1 MTDVLKTEKNIRY
14 ELSGVDCPTCAIGIE
29 QALHGKDGLETAVV
43 DFAGGAIR
51 FNPVYEETVIS
62 VLKDVEPNARIK
74 ASSAA
79 EVLPDADTSTINR
92 IFSFIPLRLLSSL
105 VLFALGL
112 TALSLELGT
121 PWPEWILFAASYAL
135 AGYPVVFG
143 AVRNILKGRIIDE
156 LFLMTVATIGAF
168 AIGELPEAAA
178 VMLFYAVG
186 EALQD
191 RAVSRSRDAIR
202 GTMALRV
209 STARLVSDNEVR
221 EVSPESVGIGSII
234 EILPGDSVPL
244 DGMVTEGESWVDTSA
259 LTGESVP
266 RRVSPGDTLS
276 AGFINEDGRIR
287 LQTTKEYGDSAIA
300 KVKKLLDEASS
311 RKSKTEM
318 VLSRFAAIYTPV
330 VVGLAAL
337 LIFILPLFFDWT
349 FSDSIYSAMILLVI
363 SCPCALVVSVPL
375 AYFAG
380 IGRASR
386 DKTLLRG
393 SDILDGLSRVKTFV
407 FDKTGTLT
415 EGNFRLQSIVPAGDW
430 DSESLL
436 ETAAEVLSLSNH
448 PIARSVR
455 DAWGGITESDA
466 VDSFKEIK
474 GKGVMAEAG
483 GRRILA
489 GSSTLLLQEGIS
501 SPNPEEPGSI
511 VHLAV
516 GGKYAGY
523 LLLSDSIKQDSA
535 EAISELKA
543 MGTRHLV
550 MLTGDRK
557 DRGEQVARSLGID
570 EVKSELLPEG
580 KMAALEDIITRSPE
594 DEGVAFIGDGL
605 NDAPVILRADIGMAM
620 GGSGTDLAIESA
632 DVVFMDDNPIRIP
645 RLMNL
650 ARFTRR
656 IVIGN
661 IVFALVIKL
670 GFMVLGVFAGLPMW
684 VAVIGDVGV
693 SILAV
698 LNSLRI
704 LYGYKSNIVIKKTI

>member
-1 MTDVLKTEKNIRY
+1 MADTLKTEKNIRY
-14 ELSGVDCPTCAIGIE
+14 ELSGVDCPTCANGIE
-29 QALHGKDGLETAVV
+29 QALHKKNGLETAVI
-43 DFAGGAIR
+43 DFSGGVIR
-51 FNPVYEETVIS
+51 FNPVHEETVRS
-62 VLKDVEPNARIK
+62 VLKDIEPQARIK
-74 ASSAA
+74 ASSSA
-79 EVLPDADTSTINR
+79 EARQSADISIKYR
-92 IFSFIPLRLLSSL
+92 IFSFIPLRLFSSL
-105 VLFALGL
+105 LLFVLGL
-112 TALSLELGT
+112 IALSRDLGT
-121 PWPEWILFAASYAL
+121 PWLEWIFFVASFAL

-143 AVRNILKGRIIDE
+143 ALRSIIKGRIIDE

-168 AIGELPEAAA
+168 IIGELPEAAA
-178 VMLFYAVG
+178 VMLFYALG
-186 EALQD
+186 EALQN

-209 STARLVSDNEVR
+209 SIARLVSGNEVC
-221 EVSPESVGIGSII
+221 EVTPESVKIGSIV

-244 DGMVTEGESWVDTSA
+244 DGTVIEGESWMDTSA
-259 LTGESVP
+259 LTGESTL
-266 RRVSPGDTLS
+266 RRASPGDALS
-276 AGFINEDGRIR
+276 AGFINDEGRIR

-330 VVGLAAL
+330 VVGLAVL
-337 LIFILPLFFDWT
+337 LIFILPLFFAWT

-363 SCPCALVVSVPL
+363 SCPCALVLSVPL

-393 SDILDGLSRVKTFV
+393 SDVLDGLSRIKTVV

-415 EGNFRLQSIVPAGDW
+415 EGDFRLQSIVPAGGW

-436 ETAAEVLSLSNH
+436 ETAAVVLSLSNH

-455 DAWGGITESDA
+455 NAWGGVVESDA

-474 GKGVMAEAG
+474 GKGVIADAR

-501 SPNPEEPGSI
+501 SPNPEESGSI
-511 VHLAV
+511 VHLTV
-516 GGKYAGY
+516 DGEYAGY

-535 EAISELKA
+535 GAISELKA
-543 MGTRHLV
+543 MGALHLV

-570 EVKSELLPEG
+570 EIKSELLPEG
-580 KMAALEDIITRSPE
+580 KLAALEDILARSLK
-594 DEGVAFIGDGL
+594 DEGVVFVGDGL
-605 NDAPVILRADIGMAM
+605 NDAAVILRADIGMAM

-661 IVFALVIKL
+661 IVFALVVKL